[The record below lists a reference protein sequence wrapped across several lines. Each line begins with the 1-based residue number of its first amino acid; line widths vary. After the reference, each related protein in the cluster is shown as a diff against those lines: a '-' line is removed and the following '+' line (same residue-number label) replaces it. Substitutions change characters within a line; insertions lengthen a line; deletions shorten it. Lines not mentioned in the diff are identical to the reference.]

1 MVPSPEAADAMV
13 ALWRDVTQR
22 RHEALQVRQE
32 AEELRRKLQSAEVST
47 GGSGEDLVGKTSW
60 KFVWNCDK

>member
-1 MVPSPEAADAMV
+1 MV

-32 AEELRRKLQSAEVST
+32 AEELRRKLQSAEADLGIWWGF
-47 GGSGEDLVGKTSW
+47 GGENIMEICRKLLQ
-60 KFVWNCDK
+60 